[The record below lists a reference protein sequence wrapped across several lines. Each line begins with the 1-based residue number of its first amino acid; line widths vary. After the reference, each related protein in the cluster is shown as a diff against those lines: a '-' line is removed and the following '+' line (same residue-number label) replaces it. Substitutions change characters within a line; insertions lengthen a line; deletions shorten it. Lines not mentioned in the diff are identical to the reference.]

1 MRPRQGNQPLGHL
14 AQEAAAVRPQEPGF
28 AMLGLAA
35 LERVA
40 QRRVIGGSHQTLGGA
55 PDQFGKR
62 PVEQRQ
68 RRVVGV
74 DDDVSVMDQHTF
86 PRG

>member
-1 MRPRQGNQPLGHL
+1 
-14 AQEAAAVRPQEPGF
+14 V
-28 AMLGLAA
+28 LGLAA

-40 QRRVIGGSHQTLGGA
+40 QRRVIGGLHEMFGGA
-55 PDQFGKR
+55 PDQFAKC
-62 PVEQRQ
+62 PAEQRQ

-86 PRG
+86 LRG